1 MDAVLFPD
9 KFKRYETQLNERE
22 MYVVWGKFEKR
33 KQQLQLILNQMDSVE
48 HFEVTKINE
57 ASQIIL
63 RNIQNLDEI
72 KQILNDHKTNHM
84 IKVNIYNEQTGELD
98 YLGSMDKTS
107 NEIKNF
113 VEAFDPKDIR
123 IL

>member
-33 KQQLQLILNQMDSVE
+33 KQQLLILNQMDSVE

-72 KQILNDHKTNHM
+72 KQILNDHKTT
-84 IKVNIYNEQTGELD
+84 I
-98 YLGSMDKTS
+98 
-107 NEIKNF
+107 
-113 VEAFDPKDIR
+113 
-123 IL
+123 

>member
-22 MYVVWGKFEKR
+22 CMLFGENLKR

-72 KQILNDHKTNHM
+72 KQILNDKNNHM

>member
-33 KQQLQLILNQMDSVE
+33 NNNCLILNQMDSVE

-72 KQILNDHKTNHM
+72 KQILNDHKTT
-84 IKVNIYNEQTGELD
+84 I
-98 YLGSMDKTS
+98 
-107 NEIKNF
+107 
-113 VEAFDPKDIR
+113 
-123 IL
+123 

>member
-22 MYVVWGKFEKR
+22 MYVVWGKFEK
-33 KQQLQLILNQMDSVE
+33 KTTIALILNQMDSVE

-72 KQILNDHKTNHM
+72 KQILNDHKTT
-84 IKVNIYNEQTGELD
+84 I
-98 YLGSMDKTS
+98 
-107 NEIKNF
+107 
-113 VEAFDPKDIR
+113 
-123 IL
+123 